1 VGAGREGEDDE
12 EGDEEV
18 SVGSVFSVEAVE
30 IADGLE
36 VEGVVGFC
44 LAMRVSKRTVG
55 HAVDSVRSMNI

>member
-1 VGAGREGEDDE
+1 MGAGREGEDDE

-55 HAVDSVRSMNI
+55 LGE